1 MFEQVKAGKSHRK
14 DGREMKGLGEQRITW
29 KVTMSKKG
37 EKVMERMRK
46 ARQRLT
52 WKLPGTVFEQ
62 IEAGESQRKYGR
74 DMKGEAKNYLESNN
88 G

>member
-1 MFEQVKAGKSHRK
+1 LVNRVWDISSAIHCSVEKEIKTHLKAKMFEQVKAGKSHRK

-52 WKLPGTVFEQ
+52 
-62 IEAGESQRKYGR
+62 
-74 DMKGEAKNYLESNN
+74 
-88 G
+88 